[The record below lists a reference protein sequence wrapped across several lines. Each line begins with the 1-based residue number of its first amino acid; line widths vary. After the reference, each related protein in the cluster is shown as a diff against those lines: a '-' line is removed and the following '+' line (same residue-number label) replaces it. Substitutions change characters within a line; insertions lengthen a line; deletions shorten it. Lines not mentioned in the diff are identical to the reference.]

1 MKKIENQ
8 TGPNCIKFVER
19 NNEANYVNII
29 NKTGCWSHVG
39 NANTAQDLSLGFG
52 CVKQGTVMHELL
64 HALGFVESINCVIS
78 YSYELVIFI

>member
-19 NNEANYVNII
+19 TNQAHYLNII
-29 NKTGCWSHVG
+29 RENGCWSFIGKSNVS
-39 NANTAQDLSLGFG
+39 QDLSLGFG
-52 CVKQGTVMHELL
+52 CVYQDSVMHELV

-78 YSYELVIFI
+78 YSYKLVIFI

>member
-19 NNEANYVNII
+19 TNETYYVNII
-29 NKTGCWSHVG
+29 NKTGCWSKVG
-39 NANTAQDLSLGFG
+39 NTYKAQDLSLGTG
-52 CVKQGTVMHELL
+52 CRRQRTIMHELV

-78 YSYELVIFI
+78 YSYKLVIFI